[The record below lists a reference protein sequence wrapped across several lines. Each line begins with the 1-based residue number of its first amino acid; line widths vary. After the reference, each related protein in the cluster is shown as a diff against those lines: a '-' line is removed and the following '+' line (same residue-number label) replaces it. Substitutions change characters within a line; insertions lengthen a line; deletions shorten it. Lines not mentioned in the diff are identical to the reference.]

1 MMRLLLCTLMALAVA
16 QPAAALDRDDWLS
29 LVAMPLAVAAV
40 SELTDVPTSDL
51 INVVTALNQAD
62 VPPPQFIEVV
72 RYVPVVLVDET
83 VRPQFFTFL
92 QTQVSQGVTRNA
104 LAEAIAAHLRSTAAV
119 EEINV
124 TAPRIVEVN
133 QIIPPVVITR
143 VQKIRTHP
151 HGGPPGQLKKV
162 RGVQT
167 GAEIVHGSKP
177 KGRNEVVVTTPVVV
191 VDRSAN
197 VKGND
202 GKDKGGKG
210 RGNSGKDNSDKGKGK
225 GKGR

>member
-16 QPAAALDRDDWLS
+16 QPAAALDNHDWLS

-40 SELTDVPTSDL
+40 SEITDVPTNEL
-51 INVVTALNQAD
+51 IDFVTTLNQAD

-72 RYVPVVLVDET
+72 RYVPVVLADET
-83 VRPQFFTFL
+83 IRPQFVTFL
-92 QTQVSQGVTRNA
+92 ETQVSQGVTRSA
-104 LAEAIAAHLRSTAAV
+104 LAEAIAVHLRNNASV

-133 QIIPPVVITR
+133 QIVPPVVVTR
-143 VQKIRTHP
+143 VQKIKTHP
-151 HGGPPGQLKKV
+151 HGGPPGQLKKA

-177 KGRNEVVVTTPVVV
+177 KGRDVVVTTPVVV

-197 VKGND
+197 VKVND
-202 GKDKGGKG
+202 GKDKGSKG
-210 RGNSGKDNSDKGKGK
+210 RGNSGKDNSGKGKGK